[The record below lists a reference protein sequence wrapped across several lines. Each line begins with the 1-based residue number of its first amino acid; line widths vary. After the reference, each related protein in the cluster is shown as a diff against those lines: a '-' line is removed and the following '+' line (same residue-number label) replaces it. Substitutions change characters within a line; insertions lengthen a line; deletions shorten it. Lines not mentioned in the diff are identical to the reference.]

1 MLTLNSSIEASHP
14 EAAFRNNSLQQL
26 YVLRSLWEDGLH
38 SWIDHNALCR
48 SGQMFHG
55 VWFPFLLS
63 PAHSAPQQQLISLR
77 LDRLAPCSDILPGL
91 VVIVTVLSHSIRLTG
106 LFALLNLFYSLT
118 LFLFF
123 FLIAI
128 IKRYNKQLLMD
139 IWVVAL
145 PAQEISVIHRAGWF
159 TPVNRYQGVRILS
172 SPRPLEAVKLA

>member
-55 VWFPFLLS
+55 VFFPFLLS
-63 PAHSAPQQQLISLR
+63 PAHSALQQQLISLR

-91 VVIVTVLSHSIRLTG
+91 VVIALHTASGSLVCLLFWTCFIHSLCFCLG
-106 LFALLNLFYSLT
+106 
-118 LFLFF
+118 F

-145 PAQEISVIHRAGWF
+145 PAQEISVIHGAGWF
-159 TPVNRYQGVRILS
+159 TPVNGYQGVRILS